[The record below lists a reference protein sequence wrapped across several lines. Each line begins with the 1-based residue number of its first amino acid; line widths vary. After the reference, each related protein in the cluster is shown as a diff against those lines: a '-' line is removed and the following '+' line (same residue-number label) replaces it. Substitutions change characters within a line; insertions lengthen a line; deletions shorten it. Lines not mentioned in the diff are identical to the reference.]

1 MFSGGIWHRSMNENV
16 ERLKEFKK
24 IKEIYS
30 VDLANTAT
38 ILYFFLDFDRCIP
51 HLQNFANQIFSFR
64 LIPAINKTTRY

>member
-30 VDLANTAT
+30 ADLANTAT
-38 ILYFFLDFDRCIP
+38 ILYFFWILIDVYHIYKILRIKS
-51 HLQNFANQIFSFR
+51 LVFAWFQ
-64 LIPAINKTTRY
+64 P

>member
-38 ILYFFLDFDRCIP
+38 ILYFFWILIDVYHIYKILRIKS
-51 HLQNFANQIFSFR
+51 LVFAWFQ
-64 LIPAINKTTRY
+64 P

>member
-1 MFSGGIWHRSMNENV
+1 MFSGGIRHRSMNENV

-38 ILYFFLDFDRCIP
+38 ILYFFWILIDVYHIYKILRIKS
-51 HLQNFANQIFSFR
+51 LVFA
-64 LIPAINKTTRY
+64 